1 MAGRGGCEAFY
12 QQHAITGLPVLLDPR
27 SVAAHA
33 WNVHGIPTS
42 LVIDKK
48 GREVA
53 RLEGAADWST
63 PAAAQLVRRLVAG

>member
-1 MAGRGGCEAFY
+1 M
-12 QQHAITGLPVLLDPR
+12 LLDPR
-27 SVAAHA
+27 SAAAHA

-63 PAAAQLVRRLVAG
+63 PAAARLMRKLVAG